1 MSQPLAP
8 EGTPAP
14 VTGPTPVAEGA
25 PVVVETT
32 PVAGETKPA
41 KASDGL
47 AADLAAERR
56 KVKAMEKQLEDFQ
69 RAQMSEQEK
78 LAADYKA
85 AQSELET
92 LRTADMRVKA
102 AAKAGLPAD
111 LAARLQGSTVEEM
124 TEDAK
129 ALKKALGSVTPVAG
143 GGDAKAASDTTV
155 ARPSMN
161 DLLRAAA
168 SGR

>member
-1 MSQPLAP
+1 MSQPITPPPVEGATAITGP
-8 EGTPAP
+8 PSAAVEGGEGTKAP
-14 VTGPTPVAEGA
+14 Q
-25 PVVVETT
+25 
-32 PVAGETKPA
+32 AG

-85 AQSELET
+85 AQTELEG
-92 LRTADMRVKA
+92 LRAVKMQTEA

-111 LAARLQGSTVEEM
+111 LAGRLKGSSTEEM
-124 TEDAK
+124 VEDAK

-143 GGDAKAASDTTV
+143 GSDAKAASDTTTP
-155 ARPSMN
+155 RPTMN

-168 SGR
+168 SGH